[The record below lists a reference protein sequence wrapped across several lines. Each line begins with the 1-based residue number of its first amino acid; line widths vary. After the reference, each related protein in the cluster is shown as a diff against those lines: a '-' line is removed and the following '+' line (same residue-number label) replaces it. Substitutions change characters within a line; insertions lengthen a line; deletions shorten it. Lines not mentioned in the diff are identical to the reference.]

1 MSKIED
7 YYSRERSNS
16 FPETPKRFRSSPLE
30 DSQSKRQKIR
40 MSIAEE
46 KAKEALE
53 GAPTWAKT
61 PFLFLMEQMS
71 KVNED
76 VINVKDQ
83 LEMFKSEV
91 DGRVTQLEKEVKF
104 TQSRY
109 DATSSEMEGL
119 KEDIQEVRKL
129 RGTPEKQL
137 TKIQIAMDDIEQYSR
152 RNCLIFNGI
161 QEQQESHENT
171 DLIVVDICRKNL
183 GVNLS
188 RGDLDRTH
196 RLGRERSSTDKPRPI
211 IVKFVNYHDRDDV
224 FKSKRK
230 LKGSSISIMENLTS
244 RRVSLLKEVKEKVG
258 FRNSWSLD
266 GKIVALF
273 KGKKHIIA
281 SREDLSKLG

>member
-7 YYSRERSNS
+7 YYSGERLNS
-16 FPETPKRFRSSPLE
+16 FPETPKRFRSSPLK
-30 DSQSKRQKIR
+30 DSRSKRQKIR
-40 MSIAEE
+40 MSIAGE

-53 GAPTWAKT
+53 GAPTLAKT

-76 VINVKDQ
+76 IINVEEQ
-83 LEMFKSEV
+83 PEMFKSEV

-109 DATSSEMEGL
+109 NATSSEMEGL
-119 KEDIQEVRKL
+119 KKDIQEVGKL
-129 RGTPEKQL
+129 RGTLEKQL

-161 QEQQESHENT
+161 QEQEESHENT
-171 DLIVVDICRKNL
+171 DLIMVDICRKNL

-196 RLGRERSSTDKPRPI
+196 RLGRKRSSTDKPRPI

-230 LKGSSISIMENLTS
+230 LKGSSISINGES
-244 RRVSLLKEVKEKVG
+244 YQQKSKFVERGKRK
-258 FRNSWSLD
+258 SW
-266 GKIVALF
+266 F
-273 KGKKHIIA
+273 
-281 SREDLSKLG
+281 

>member
-16 FPETPKRFRSSPLE
+16 FPETPKHCRSRPLE

-40 MSIAEE
+40 MSIAGE
-46 KAKEALE
+46 KVKEALE

-76 VINVKDQ
+76 VTNVKEQ
-83 LEMFKSEV
+83 LEMFKSEL
-91 DGRVTQLEKEVKF
+91 DRRVTQLEKEVKLM
-104 TQSRY
+104 QSRY
-109 DATSSEMEGL
+109 DAMSNEMEGL
-119 KEDIQEVRKL
+119 KKGIQEVSKL
-129 RGTPEKQL
+129 RGTSEKQL
-137 TKIQIAMDDIEQYSR
+137 TKVQTAMDNIEQYSR
-152 RNCLIFNGI
+152 RNCLIFNRI
-161 QEQQESHENT
+161 QEQEESHENT
-171 DLIVVDICRKNL
+171 DLIVVDICHKNL

-196 RLGRERSSTDKPRPI
+196 RLGRKRSSTDKPRPI

-224 FKSKRK
+224 FKSKRI
-230 LKGSSISIMENLTS
+230 KGSSISIMENLTS
-244 RRVSLLKEVKEKVG
+244 RRVSLLEEVKEKVG

-266 GKIVALF
+266 GKIVALL
-273 KGKKHIIA
+273 KGKKHIIT
-281 SREDLSKLG
+281 SRADLSELG

>member
-7 YYSRERSNS
+7 FYSRERSNS

-40 MSIAEE
+40 MSIAGE
-46 KAKEALE
+46 KVKEALE

-76 VINVKDQ
+76 VTNVREQ

-119 KEDIQEVRKL
+119 KKDIQEVSKL
-129 RGTPEKQL
+129 QGTL
-137 TKIQIAMDDIEQYSR
+137 
-152 RNCLIFNGI
+152 
-161 QEQQESHENT
+161 EN
-171 DLIVVDICRKNL
+171 
-183 GVNLS
+183 
-188 RGDLDRTH
+188 
-196 RLGRERSSTDKPRPI
+196 
-211 IVKFVNYHDRDDV
+211 
-224 FKSKRK
+224 
-230 LKGSSISIMENLTS
+230 
-244 RRVSLLKEVKEKVG
+244 SLLRYK
-258 FRNSWSLD
+258 
-266 GKIVALF
+266 
-273 KGKKHIIA
+273 
-281 SREDLSKLG
+281 